1 MDSRSGQTW
10 QTCWTDGGEKQHS
23 GTDYRLKVTDYRLAT
38 PTSLARRIKVE
49 PREVGR
55 TQAQDRRSWNL
66 RAHGQGGSVQMGR
79 VTRQTGVR

>member
-1 MDSRSGQTW
+1 M
-10 QTCWTDGGEKQHS
+10 
-23 GTDYRLKVTDYRLAT
+23 TDYRLAT

-66 RAHGQGGSVQMGR
+66 RAHGQGGSVRMGR